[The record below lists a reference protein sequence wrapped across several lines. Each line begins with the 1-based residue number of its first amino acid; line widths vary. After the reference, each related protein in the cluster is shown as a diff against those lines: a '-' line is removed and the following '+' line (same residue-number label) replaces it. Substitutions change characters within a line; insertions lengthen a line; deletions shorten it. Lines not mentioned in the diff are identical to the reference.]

1 SSASELKPALCHNL
15 ADSQNSRGIR
25 KAVSLNIAEQKN
37 FPATPPELESV
48 HQHCLHHSRWNISLL
63 A

>member
-1 SSASELKPALCHNL
+1 LPSKSKSAFRHRL
-15 ADSQNSRGIR
+15 ANPQNHGRIL

-37 FPATPPELESV
+37 FPATPPELQSV
-48 HQHCLHHSRWNISLL
+48 HQYRLDYSRWNTSML

>member
-1 SSASELKPALCHNL
+1 LKPALCHNL
-15 ADSQNSRGIR
+15 ANPQNHGRVC